1 MTPHKLLSHLGA
13 RLVTP
18 AAKVTPPTLAALAR
32 AEILAYFAYTHALE
46 AYTDALRR
54 QIDGHRVE
62 DAPRI
67 HAAKLGAGR
76 AWMEAM
82 DATDAALVAA
92 GRAPIGVATPRGPAL
107 EALIQEEAS
116 P

>member
-1 MTPHKLLSHLGA
+1 MTPHKLLAHLGA

-18 AAKVTPPTLAALAR
+18 APKTTPPTLATLAR
-32 AEILAYFAYTHALE
+32 AEILAHFAYTHALE

-62 DAPRI
+62 DAPRLQ
-67 HAAKLGAGR
+67 AAKLDTGR

-82 DATDAALVAA
+82 DATDAALAAA

-107 EALIQEEAS
+107 EALIEED

>member
-18 AAKVTPPTLAALAR
+18 APKTTPPTLATLAR

-54 QIDGHRVE
+54 QSYGRRVE

-67 HAAKLGAGR
+67 HAAKLDTGR

-107 EALIQEEAS
+107 EALIAEA

>member
-1 MTPHKLLSHLGA
+1 MTHKLLSHLGA

-18 AAKVTPPTLAALAR
+18 APQAPPTLATLAR
-32 AEILAYFAYTHALE
+32 AEIAAHFAYTAALE

-67 HAAKLGAGR
+67 QAAKLDTGR

-82 DATDAALVAA
+82 DALDAALVAA
-92 GRAPIGVATPRGPAL
+92 GRAPIGVATPRGPGL
-107 EALIQEEAS
+107 EALIEEEAS

>member
-18 AAKVTPPTLAALAR
+18 AKTTPPTLAQLAR
-32 AEILAYFAYTHALE
+32 AEIAAYLAYTAALE

-67 HAAKLGAGR
+67 HAAKLAAGR

-107 EALIQEEAS
+107 EALIEEAS

>member
-54 QIDGHRVE
+54 QSYGHRVE

-67 HAAKLGAGR
+67 HAVKLDTGR

-82 DATDAALVAA
+82 DALDAALVAE

>member
-1 MTPHKLLSHLGA
+1 MTHKLLSHLGA

-18 AAKVTPPTLAALAR
+18 AKTTPPTLANLAR
-32 AEILAYFAYTHALE
+32 AEILAYFAYTAALE

-54 QIDGHRVE
+54 QLDGHRVE

-67 HAAKLGAGR
+67 HTAKLGAGR

-107 EALIQEEAS
+107 EALIPEEAS

>member
-1 MTPHKLLSHLGA
+1 MTHKLLSHLGA

-18 AAKVTPPTLAALAR
+18 APKTTPPTLAQLAR
-32 AEILAYFAYTHALE
+32 AEIAAYFAYTAALE

-62 DAPRI
+62 DAPRL

-82 DATDAALVAA
+82 DALDAALEVA
-92 GRAPIGVATPRGPAL
+92 GRAPIVGHRGRRDAL
-107 EALIQEEAS
+107 EALIQEEAK